1 MAYDLQAY
9 VQQTKAV
16 ADAGRLLQGL
26 LTEAEATRDYAAA
39 QLAEAAEQQTR
50 QGAGYRAFMFDEMKQ
65 APANKVVGARVTE
78 EVLAGALAEVRVA
91 DVLIAAGRATGETG
105 EPPQPHLLDDALN
118 RLEDTTQ
125 NFKQALVGAQAADAK
140 GAGHLAFVESAAA
153 AAVAKSA
160 DLDHA
165 KGTYREQSAAALQT
179 VVEESHGVV
188 ANVIETLTSSEIG
201 GKVTEALSALGNKL
215 LDLPQLATFGK
226 LVRQGL
232 EKLNNAIDALLNLV
246 GNDALKRVKEK
257 LEELWEKFSGGKD
270 VLTQVLEHLFG
281 ITATEAKIKEVCDL
295 EGLVLDKVDQG
306 STDLQELAARYK
318 GQMKLAKGIAG
329 GLAIVAPVVIWLSG
343 ANPGV
348 VLAVAF
354 AGVLIVA
361 VVALLGMDYADS
373 GRILQLVRGVGEIT
387 ESLRPAV

>member
-1 MAYDLQAY
+1 MAYDLQDY

-16 ADAGRLLQGL
+16 ADAGRLLQNFLGGEEDARD
-26 LTEAEATRDYAAA
+26 EAVK
-39 QLAEAAEQQTR
+39 QLAEAAEQQTK
-50 QGAGYRAFMFDEMKQ
+50 QGAGYRAFMFSEMKQ
-65 APANKVVGARVTE
+65 APTDKGVGARATE
-78 EVLAGALAEVRVA
+78 EVLAGALGEMRVA
-91 DVLIAAGRATGETG
+91 DVLIAAGRAVGETG
-105 EPPQPHLLDDALN
+105 EPPQPHLLDEALN

-125 NFKQALVGAQAADAK
+125 TFKQALVGAQAADAK
-140 GAGHLAFVESAAA
+140 AAGHLAFVESAAA
-153 AAVAKSA
+153 AAVVKSA

-165 KGTYREQSAAALQT
+165 KSAYREQSAAALQT
-179 VVEESHGVV
+179 VVDESRGVV
-188 ANVIETLTSSEIG
+188 ASVIETLKGSEIG

-215 LDLPQLATFGK
+215 LDLPQLEALGK

-257 LEELWEKFSGGKD
+257 LAELWEKFSGGKD

-281 ITATEAKIKEVCDL
+281 VTATEAKIKEVCEL
-295 EGLVLDKVDQG
+295 QGLILGTVDQG

-329 GLAIVAPVVIWLSG
+329 GLAIVAPAVVWLSG

-354 AGVLIVA
+354 ASVLMIA
-361 VVALLGMDYADS
+361 VVLLLGMDYADS
-373 GRILQLVRGVGEIT
+373 GRILQRVRGVGEIT